1 MLPREF
7 FLHGAMKYVLGIY
20 FDIKKSQIFIL
31 YTEIMI
37 HCSYVLVREIEEH
50 DKRRLFFCILECTY
64 LI

>member
-1 MLPREF
+1 
-7 FLHGAMKYVLGIY
+7 MKYVLGIY

-31 YTEIMI
+31 YTKIMI

-50 DKRRLFFCILECTY
+50 DKRRLFFFCILECTY